1 MNVVLVHHGYGTPS
15 HLGLPLMLFSHH
27 EYGHPDGSDDHGPG
41 GGGRVH
47 GDLGKLLTEVC

>member
-1 MNVVLVHHGYGTPS
+1 MEWIGDKNLT
-15 HLGLPLMLFSHH
+15 HH

-41 GGGRVH
+41 GGGRVY